1 MLANSTSPRSTPIK
15 KTSLRQPPQ
24 RVSLGA
30 SSASPS
36 SIASSHAPERSR
48 TPSRTSISAAR
59 PDWDPAFASPSPVAE
74 RSRSGLKPAIPSAST
89 PFKAS
94 ASPHETNQL
103 RGTTGHEKASPAQPQ
118 GAAILL
124 GFGASSPLVDRP
136 RHPVRPITPAL
147 QPDLHTA
154 SKETLMHMLHDARKR
169 IATLELDGKVKETR
183 IRDLQ
188 ETVDSLHL
196 AHRASQRH
204 AADVEARLHQLHH
217 NEHAKRSK
225 LETDVSHYR
234 TAFTAERADKLD
246 ATADLAAALRKLREA
261 ESIMAAQQ
269 THIIAAEHTSPRPPA
284 LDAYLADN
292 APSYRD
298 RVDELTKRVA
308 SMEIS
313 LARERKLRVDAELK
327 LSTCAHHADID
338 KIAADTPMH
347 TPALLRVHGIPA
359 LRTGASPPRSL
370 HRQHRPSSAESS
382 ASASKRLRKVD
393 TSDKRTAVIRDILYA
408 DTPTPAHLPTGL
420 PFVDATGKEDIKSA
434 KDTIERA
441 WAVARMDEK
450 TAILHDVRCKYAAMR
465 RAMLA
470 LKELDM
476 RLFEGAL
483 THNGRQSRSSLDP
496 AHDEEVLVFPKRLR
510 VPTHAPPLSGWKY
523 RLAPESDK

>member
-124 GFGASSPLVDRP
+124 GFGAS
-136 RHPVRPITPAL
+136 
-147 QPDLHTA
+147 
-154 SKETLMHMLHDARKR
+154 KR